1 MIYIT
6 SKRDGFWRC
15 GIAHRETT
23 TAYPDDRFT
32 PDELARLEAE
42 PMLIVSRD
50 APGDDSARTQLQAL
64 KSALQKAE
72 ADVDHLSGQVLT
84 LQKQVSDL
92 TEQLA
97 ETQDARDS
105 LAAKL
110 TAMTKE
116 RDTLKAAAKVKA
128 KGDTLAEEKK

>member
-1 MIYIT
+1 
-6 SKRDGFWRC
+6 
-15 GIAHRETT
+15 
-23 TAYPDDRFT
+23 
-32 PDELARLEAE
+32 ELARLEAE

-92 TEQLA
+92 TEQLT

-116 RDTLKAAAKVKA
+116 RDALKAPA
-128 KGDTLAEEKK
+128 KGDKPAAKK

>member
-6 SKRDGFWRC
+6 AKRDGFWRC
-15 GIAHRETT
+15 GVSHSETT
-23 TAYPDDRFT
+23 TAYPDYRFT

-50 APGDDSARTQLQAL
+50 APGDDGARAQLQAL

-92 TEQLA
+92 TEQLT

-116 RDTLKAAAKVKA
+116 RDALKASA
-128 KGDTLAEEKK
+128 KGDKPAAKK

>member
-15 GIAHRETT
+15 GVSHSEAT

-50 APGDDSARTQLQAL
+50 APGDDGARTQLQAL

-105 LAAKL
+105 LTAKL

-116 RDTLKAAAKVKA
+116 RDALKASA
-128 KGDTLAEEKK
+128 KGDKPAAKK

>member
-15 GIAHRETT
+15 GIAHSETT

-50 APGDDSARTQLQAL
+50 APGDDGARTQLQAL

-116 RDTLKAAAKVKA
+116 RDALKAPA
-128 KGDTLAEEKK
+128 KGDKPAAKK

>member
-15 GIAHRETT
+15 GIAHSETT

-50 APGDDSARTQLQAL
+50 APGDAGAGPQIQAL

>member
-15 GIAHRETT
+15 GVSHSETT

-50 APGDDSARTQLQAL
+50 APGDDGARAQLQAL

-92 TEQLA
+92 TEQLT

-116 RDTLKAAAKVKA
+116 CDALKASA
-128 KGDTLAEEKK
+128 KGDKPAAKK

>member
-15 GIAHRETT
+15 GIAHSETT

-92 TEQLA
+92 TEQLT

-116 RDTLKAAAKVKA
+116 RDALKAPA
-128 KGDTLAEEKK
+128 KGDKPAAKK

>member
-15 GIAHRETT
+15 GIAHSETT

-50 APGDDSARTQLQAL
+50 APGDAGARTQLQAL

-105 LAAKL
+105 LATKL

-116 RDTLKAAAKVKA
+116 RDALKAPA
-128 KGDTLAEEKK
+128 KGDKPAAKK

>member
-15 GIAHRETT
+15 GIAHSETT

-50 APGDDSARTQLQAL
+50 APGDDGARTQLQAL

-116 RDTLKAAAKVKA
+116 RDALKAPA
-128 KGDTLAEEKK
+128 KGDKPAAKE

>member
-15 GIAHRETT
+15 GIAHSETT

-50 APGDDSARTQLQAL
+50 APGDAGAGPQIQAL
-64 KSALQKAE
+64 KSALQKTE

-84 LQKQVSDL
+84 LQKQVSEL
-92 TEQLA
+92 TEELTA
-97 ETQDARDS
+97 TQDDRDS
-105 LAAKL
+105 LAAQL
-110 TAMTKE
+110 ADMTKE
-116 RDTLKAAAKVKA
+116 RDALKAATRAPTKGNKPAAK
-128 KGDTLAEEKK
+128 E

>member
-15 GIAHRETT
+15 GVSHSETT

-50 APGDDSARTQLQAL
+50 APGDDGARTQLQAL

-72 ADVDHLSGQVLT
+72 TDVDHLSGQVLT

-110 TAMTKE
+110 TAMTKS
-116 RDTLKAAAKVKA
+116 RDALKAPA
-128 KGDTLAEEKK
+128 KGDKPAAKK

>member
-15 GIAHRETT
+15 GIAHSDTT

-50 APGDDSARTQLQAL
+50 APGDTGAGEQIQAL

-92 TEQLA
+92 TEERTAA
-97 ETQDARDS
+97 EDERDS
-105 LAAKL
+105 LAVKL
-110 TAMTKE
+110 TAMTQE
-116 RDTLKAAAKVKA
+116 RDTLKAAAKAKA
-128 KGDTLAEEKK
+128 KGDKLAEEKK

>member
-15 GIAHRETT
+15 GISHRETT

-50 APGDDSARTQLQAL
+50 APGDAGAGEQIQAL

-92 TEQLA
+92 TEERTAA
-97 ETQDARDS
+97 EDERDS

>member
-15 GIAHRETT
+15 GIAHSETT

-50 APGDDSARTQLQAL
+50 APGDAGAGPQIQTL

-92 TEQLA
+92 TEERTAA
-97 ETQDARDS
+97 EDERDS

>member
-15 GIAHRETT
+15 GIAHSETT

-92 TEQLA
+92 TEQLT

-116 RDTLKAAAKVKA
+116 RDALKAPA
-128 KGDTLAEEKK
+128 KGDKPAAK

>member
-15 GIAHRETT
+15 GVSHSEAT

-50 APGDDSARTQLQAL
+50 APGDDGARTQVQAL

-105 LAAKL
+105 LTAKL
-110 TAMTKE
+110 TAMTKA
-116 RDTLKAAAKVKA
+116 RDALKASA
-128 KGDTLAEEKK
+128 KGDKPAAKK

>member
-15 GIAHRETT
+15 GIAHSETT

-50 APGDDSARTQLQAL
+50 APGDTGAGEQIQAL

-92 TEQLA
+92 TEERTAA
-97 ETQDARDS
+97 EDERDS

-110 TAMTKE
+110 TAMTQE

-128 KGDTLAEEKK
+128 KGDKLAEEKK

>member
-15 GIAHRETT
+15 GISHRETT

-50 APGDDSARTQLQAL
+50 APGDTGAGPQIQAL

-72 ADVDHLSGQVLT
+72 ADVDHLSGQVLA

-92 TEQLA
+92 TEQLT

-105 LAAKL
+105 LATKL

-116 RDTLKAAAKVKA
+116 RDALKAPA
-128 KGDTLAEEKK
+128 KGDKPAAKK

>member
-15 GIAHRETT
+15 GVSHSEAT

-50 APGDDSARTQLQAL
+50 APGDDGARTQLQAL

-72 ADVDHLSGQVLT
+72 TDVDHLSGQVLT

-110 TAMTKE
+110 TAMTKA
-116 RDTLKAAAKVKA
+116 RDARKAPA
-128 KGDTLAEEKK
+128 KGDKPAAKK

>member
-15 GIAHRETT
+15 GISHRETT

-50 APGDDSARTQLQAL
+50 APGDDGARSQLQAL

-92 TEQLA
+92 TEQLT

-116 RDTLKAAAKVKA
+116 RDALKAPA
-128 KGDTLAEEKK
+128 KGDKPAAKK

>member
-15 GIAHRETT
+15 GVSHSETT
-23 TAYPDDRFT
+23 TAYPDFRFT

-50 APGDDSARTQLQAL
+50 APGDDGARTQLQAL

-116 RDTLKAAAKVKA
+116 RDALKTPA
-128 KGDTLAEEKK
+128 KGDKPAAKK

>member
-15 GIAHRETT
+15 GISHRETT

-50 APGDDSARTQLQAL
+50 APGDAGAGPQILAL

-92 TEQLA
+92 TEQLT

-116 RDTLKAAAKVKA
+116 RDALKAPA
-128 KGDTLAEEKK
+128 KGDKPAAKK